1 MDGWIAKEIGIS
13 FLISSQPEDWMTLT
27 YVFGDDNGRR
37 ERERER
43 ERERRRGDEVDA
55 FFTRMTKL

>member
-27 YVFGDDNGRR
+27 YVFADDNGRR

-43 ERERRRGDEVDA
+43 EREEGE
-55 FFTRMTKL
+55 TKLMHFSQE

>member
-43 ERERRRGDEVDA
+43 EREEGE
-55 FFTRMTKL
+55 TKLMHFSQE